1 MAVLSDGAPNDRTG
15 PKKREDEVSKMAAT
29 VDLTGSG
36 VIDDHCHGFRVDDL
50 LGLDREG
57 WEDRLTMMGMC
68 FLSSGQTDERL
79 ARQVTSL
86 RDDTVFALTARRW
99 LARYLGVEATAEAT
113 SRARAEA
120 FAADPRGYI
129 AGLMAD
135 QHIEAVIADDGFP
148 QPTVERTQFEQALG
162 VPVHRVARIEP
173 IIIGLQQT
181 DLGWSDFEVRFEGLL
196 DEAAADPHLVGYK
209 SIIAYR
215 TGLDVEDP
223 SAAEAA
229 VAYEAWRAS
238 GWPKDRG
245 PGKVVRDY
253 LLRATLRACRRHD
266 RVMHLHV
273 GGGDPDIVLA
283 HVRPTDVYGL
293 LHDHM
298 DQPIVLIHGGYPW
311 LGEAAYIASI
321 LPFVYIDVSEFLP
334 WASLGADRELEMLLG
349 VVPAGKLLYGSDE
362 ASEPEVLWVS
372 ARLARE
378 ALERALASA
387 VERDMLAPED
397 ALRIGRGVLAGNA
410 RRLHG
415 LG

>member
-1 MAVLSDGAPNDRTG
+1 MTG
-15 PKKREDEVSKMAAT
+15 S
-29 VDLTGSG
+29 VDLTGSP
-36 VIDDHCHGFRVDDL
+36 VVDNHCHGFRVDDL
-50 LGLDREG
+50 LALDADG

-68 FLSSGQTDERL
+68 FLSSGQSDERL

-86 RDDTVFALTARRW
+86 RDETVFALTARRW
-99 LARYLGVEATAEAT
+99 LARYFGVEPTSEAV
-113 SRARAEA
+113 SRARAAA
-120 FAADPRGYI
+120 FAADPRGYV
-129 AGLMAD
+129 AGLIAD
-135 QHIEAVIADDGFP
+135 QRIEAVIADDGYP
-148 QPTVERTQFEQALG
+148 QPTVDRAQFERELG
-162 VPVHRVARIEP
+162 APVHRVARIEP
-173 IIIGLQQT
+173 MIVALQEA
-181 DLGWSDFEVRFEGLL
+181 DLGWSDFEARFDGLL
-196 DEAAADPHLVGYK
+196 DEAAADSRLVGYK
-209 SIIAYR
+209 SVIAYR
-215 TGLDVEDP
+215 TGLDVGDP
-223 SAAEAA
+223 SAADAA
-229 VAYEAWRAS
+229 AAYGAWRAA

-283 HVRPTDVYGL
+283 HVRPTDVYDL

-298 DQPIVLIHGGYPW
+298 DQPVVLIHGGYPW

-362 ASEPEVLWVS
+362 ASEPEVFWVS

-378 ALERALASA
+378 ALERALGAA
-387 VERDMLAPED
+387 VERDMLSPLD
-397 ALRIGRGVLAGNA
+397 ALRIGRGVLAGNT

>member
-1 MAVLSDGAPNDRTG
+1 MRTG
-15 PKKREDEVSKMAAT
+15 R
-29 VDLTGSG
+29 VDLRGSP
-36 VIDDHCHGFRVDDL
+36 VIDDHCHGFRTEDL
-50 LGLDREG
+50 LALDPAG

-79 ARQVTSL
+79 ARQVTHL
-86 RDDTVFALTARRW
+86 RDGTVFALAARRW
-99 LARYLGVEATAEAT
+99 LAAYLGVEPAADTVAQ
-113 SRARAEA
+113 ARAAA
-120 FAADPRGYI
+120 FATDPQGYI

-135 QHIEAVIADDGFP
+135 QRIEAIIADDGFP
-148 QPTVERTQFEQALG
+148 QPGVRRDEFERALG

-173 IIIGLQQT
+173 IIVDLQQAG
-181 DLGWSDFEVRFEGLL
+181 LSWSDFEGAFEDAL
-196 DEAAADPHLVGYK
+196 DSAAADPHLIGFK

-215 TGLDVEDP
+215 TGLDVGDP
-223 SAAEAA
+223 DRASAGAA
-229 VAYEAWRAS
+229 YDEWRAS

-245 PGKVVRDY
+245 AGKVVRDY

-266 RVMHLHV
+266 RVMHLHC

-283 HVRPTDVYGL
+283 HVRPLDAYEL

-298 DQPIVLIHGGYPW
+298 DQPVVLIHGGYPW
-311 LGEAAYIASI
+311 LAEAAYIASI
-321 LPFVYIDVSEFLP
+321 LPFVYIDLSEFLP

-349 VVPAGKLLYGSDE
+349 AVPTSKLLYGSDE
-362 ASEPEVLWVS
+362 ASEPEVFWIS

-378 ALERALASA
+378 ALERVLDAA
-387 VERDMLAPED
+387 VERDLLTLQQAV
-397 ALRIGRGVLAGNA
+397 RIGHGVLAENT

>member
-1 MAVLSDGAPNDRTG
+1 MRAGC
-15 PKKREDEVSKMAAT
+15 
-29 VDLTGSG
+29 VDLSGCG
-36 VIDDHCHGFRVDDL
+36 VIDDHCHGFRTEDL
-50 LGLDREG
+50 LALDPTG

-68 FLSSGQTDERL
+68 LLSSSQTDETL
-79 ARQVTSL
+79 AQQVARL
-86 RDDTVFALTARRW
+86 RDGTVFALTARRW
-99 LARYLGVEATAEAT
+99 LAAYLDVEPSAEAVAQ
-113 SRARAEA
+113 ARAAA
-120 FAADPRGYI
+120 FATDPQGYI

-135 QHIEAVIADDGFP
+135 QRIEAVIADDGFP
-148 QPTVERTQFEQALG
+148 QPGVRRDEFERALG

-173 IIIGLQQT
+173 MIVDLQQAS
-181 DLGWSDFEVRFEGLL
+181 LSWSDFEAGFEDAL
-196 DEAAADPHLVGYK
+196 DRAAADPHVVGFK

-215 TGLDVEDP
+215 SGLDVGDP
-223 SAAEAA
+223 DCATAG
-229 VAYEAWRAS
+229 VAYDEWRAS

-245 PGKVVRDY
+245 AGKVVRDY

-266 RVMHLHV
+266 RIMHLHC

-283 HVRPTDVYGL
+283 HVRPLDAYGL

-311 LGEAAYIASI
+311 LTEAAYIASI
-321 LPFVYIDVSEFLP
+321 LPFVYIDLSEFLP

-349 VVPAGKLLYGSDE
+349 AVPTSKLLYGSDE
-362 ASEPEVLWVS
+362 ASEPEVFWIA

-378 ALERALASA
+378 ALERVLDTG
-387 VERDMLAPED
+387 VERDLLTLD
-397 ALRIGRGVLAGNA
+397 QALGVGRGVLAENT